1 MKKVSIEGMMC
12 QHCVS
17 HVEKALNGI
26 ENVESVR
33 VSLEDNCA
41 EVVGAVS
48 DEDIRNAVI
57 DAGYTV
63 TAIE

>member
-26 ENVESVR
+26 ENVERVK